1 MLKGTGAFLKE
12 KNDAKMMP
20 KLLEKNGILAKVR
33 IEGYFK
39 RQRICDAKENNV
51 DIDNRVAVR
60 SKPSGHGS

>member
-39 RQRICDAKENNV
+39 RQRICDAKGVITN
-51 DIDNRVAVR
+51 
-60 SKPSGHGS
+60 